1 MKVVA
6 VGAGAKAKKKLRE
19 VGEGSLAREEEE
31 GRGVEVQTQRM
42 IATMIAAGALKAI
55 AGAEQRRR
63 LKLRQ
68 KEIRCQTLVNHLLRR
83 TRQIIVGGRT
93 AVKTMTTTAQAKSK
107 QSKQKPREPN
117 GVPQRNNHKAK
128 IALPQKMTL
137 HQKHHSNKS
146 HHHL

>member
-31 GRGVEVQTQRM
+31 GRGVEVQTLKM

-68 KEIRCQTLVNHLLRR
+68 KEIRCQTSANHLLRR
-83 TRQIIVGGRT
+83 TRQIIEDGKTV
-93 AVKTMTTTAQAKSK
+93 VKMTTTAQAKSK

-117 GVPQRNNHKAK
+117 GVLLRNNRKAK